1 MGILD
6 EFAPHET
13 AWKLLGMSG
22 GGASVGITTGM
33 KLAGPSVGGVGGYF
47 EIGDPTGRRY
57 SLQFAGV
64 STAFGAGLA
73 PKLTISYSLQDLVAS
88 QLYAGASLK
97 QELSLGALGGYFVA
111 INLTKGTLGASGS
124 VTKPSAIWTMRC
136 GCKARA
142 IWRGPNG
149 SSCPSGSSWPRA
161 SRRPRVIS
169 PPARSCPSLSKNGA
183 SSAAACRAARG
194 GP

>member
-97 QELSLGALGGYFVA
+97 QELSLGDLGGYFVA

-124 VTKPSAIWTMRC
+124 VTLVFFNCSALIDLGTVSYGWMLGIWGMVAGQAEALRRSSAMAALLGTAAESQVGMAEISAI
-136 GCKARA
+136 
-142 IWRGPNG
+142 RGH
-149 SSCPSGSSWPRA
+149 
-161 SRRPRVIS
+161 V
-169 PPARSCPSLSKNGA
+169 SLYGT
-183 SSAAACRAARG
+183 
-194 GP
+194 